1 MAVAQRSP
9 LLLGAGGG
17 ALALAQTDAVA
28 QRLRAAGVAVRIVP
42 VHTADEGY
50 SALRAALAGG
60 AIDVAVHSYKDL
72 PIATDPRV
80 VVAAVP
86 ERADPRDALVARDAM
101 VLGELPAGAVLGT
114 GSPRR
119 CAQLRALGLGLQTVP
134 IQGDIDSRIRR
145 VDDGEIDGVVI
156 AAAGLAR
163 LGRSDRATELLD
175 PLQMLPAPGQGALAC
190 ECRVDDLD
198 TEHLL
203 GTLLDDAAVR
213 AAVTAERVLLASVAA
228 DSIAPVGALADVVED
243 LDDEGRVVL
252 RLFLRGAAATVD
264 DGMLRSSATV
274 PYFDGPYSD
283 GPYSDGPNSDGP
295 NSDGEP
301 TDAEKLG
308 RQVAAELL
316 DLGAGALGVDP
327 ALRGP
332 GRGLMGNE

>member
-1 MAVAQRSP
+1 
-9 LLLGAGGG
+9 
-17 ALALAQTDAVA
+17 
-28 QRLRAAGVAVRIVP
+28 
-42 VHTADEGY
+42 
-50 SALRAALAGG
+50 
-60 AIDVAVHSYKDL
+60 
-72 PIATDPRV
+72 
-80 VVAAVP
+80 
-86 ERADPRDALVARDAM
+86 
-101 VLGELPAGAVLGT
+101 
-114 GSPRR
+114 
-119 CAQLRALGLGLQTVP
+119 
-134 IQGDIDSRIRR
+134 
-145 VDDGEIDGVVI
+145 
-156 AAAGLAR
+156 
-163 LGRSDRATELLD
+163 
-175 PLQMLPAPGQGALAC
+175 MLPAPGQGALAC

-213 AAVTAERVLLASVAA
+213 AAVTAERALLASVAA

-274 PYFDGPYSD
+274 PY
-283 GPYSDGPNSDGP
+283 SDGP

>member
-213 AAVTAERVLLASVAA
+213 AAVTAERALLASVAA

-274 PYFDGPYSD
+274 PYFDGTYSD

>member
-1 MAVAQRSP
+1 M
-9 LLLGAGGG
+9 LLGAGGG
-17 ALALAQTDAVA
+17 ALAVAQTDWVA
-28 QRLRAAGVAVRIVP
+28 QRLRAAGIAIRVVP
-42 VHTADEGY
+42 IAGDGY
-50 SALRAALAGG
+50 SALRAALSRGD
-60 AIDVAVHSYKDL
+60 IDVAVHSFKDL
-72 PIATDPRV
+72 PTAADSRV
-80 VVAAVP
+80 VAAAVP
-86 ERADPRDALVARDAM
+86 ERADPRDALVARDGM

-119 CAQLRALGLGLQTVP
+119 CAQLRALGLGLRTVP

-145 VDDGEIDGVVI
+145 VDDGEVDGVVI

-163 LGRSDRATELLD
+163 LGRTDRATELLD
-175 PLQMLPAPGQGALAC
+175 PLQMLPAPGQAALAC

-203 GTLLDDAAVR
+203 GTVLDDAGVR
-213 AAVTAERVLLASVAA
+213 AAVTAERALLATVAA
-228 DSIAPVGALADVVED
+228 ACIAPVGALADVVED

-264 DGMLRSSATV
+264 DGMLRSSGTV
-274 PYFDGPYSD
+274 PYSD
-283 GPYSDGPNSDGP
+283 GPDSDGPY
-295 NSDGEP
+295 SDGEP